1 MTALDLFRRR
11 DPRERFVTCWC
22 VRTKVERVD
31 PRAFGCVRSAGAMGG
46 PLSCM
51 DAATLSEEAERCER
65 RRAGAIFIWDNRETQ
80 TPGLEKIEAQF
91 FALVGGSP
99 GAEIVFLNQNL
110 AVRSTSIFRDFDGDF
125 LGPLSHGLLDFVHQP
140 RDRLRLVKFYYNAL
154 DCIRTRTYPTRNSG
168 SVATVECMLDRVG
181 WVL

>member
-1 MTALDLFRRR
+1 
-11 DPRERFVTCWC
+11 
-22 VRTKVERVD
+22 
-31 PRAFGCVRSAGAMGG
+31 MGG
-46 PLSCM
+46 PLSCT

-91 FALVGGSP
+91 FALVSGSP

-110 AVRSTSIFRDFDGDF
+110 AVRSTSIFRDFDADF
-125 LGPLSHGLLDFVHQP
+125 LGPLSHGLLDFVYQP